1 MVFKKGNKINLGRK
15 PWNKG
20 KHLSEETRRRMSEG
34 MKGRK
39 HSEET
44 RRKMSEA
51 QMGRRKQE
59 SLE

>member
-1 MVFKKGNKINLGRK
+1 MSMSDKVHG
-15 PWNKG
+15 NKG
-20 KHLSEETRRRMSEG
+20 K
-34 MKGRK
+34 K